1 MSNRKG
7 IEVVGMVR
15 VKGKMDDRVVENALD
30 ELAGLGVQPEK
41 VLIGGPT
48 NSLVEHGVGG
58 MRGFGPERKV
68 RIRTDEAGKATEL
81 EASFHM
87 TQPRRIAMSE
97 RRDLVDRVVRLIR
110 GTQALFPW
118 SEVSYA
124 TMFPRHV
131 EPCCASHMTCED
143 VWMMDSVRRDVD
155 KDIIELLMDN
165 DEGVSVIE
173 WWDVL
178 GFDSDMTVRETLGM
192 RIVGPDGV
200 HLTDRANKCAAS
212 SLCIRFS
219 GEGER
224 WMESSYR
231 KKRRMH

>member
-1 MSNRKG
+1 
-7 IEVVGMVR
+7 
-15 VKGKMDDRVVENALD
+15 
-30 ELAGLGVQPEK
+30 
-41 VLIGGPT
+41 
-48 NSLVEHGVGG
+48 
-58 MRGFGPERKV
+58 
-68 RIRTDEAGKATEL
+68 
-81 EASFHM
+81 
-87 TQPRRIAMSE
+87 
-97 RRDLVDRVVRLIR
+97 
-110 GTQALFPW
+110 
-118 SEVSYA
+118 
-124 TMFPRHV
+124 
-131 EPCCASHMTCED
+131 MTCED

-219 GEGER
+219 GEGEK